1 VVAEAL
7 YPEARI
13 PGLEQTGLIAPRS
26 WIPDS
31 PVPLDDVV
39 LDLQADA
46 AQAPITGSERESAQ
60 VRPLLSD
67 QQRFQR
73 YSHAIR
79 DLARPRLFENRLCFR
94 ALSVDWTLPVVQ
106 FQFGVMGFFDSMD
119 INEALAHETA
129 LHHLARDAAGD
140 ESVCRPSWRN
150 LAFRKLIGDPFDLSR
165 RPLMGAIGTL
175 TIRAGE
181 SPSMI
186 LHQRDG
192 GGVAGGG
199 GMTHL
204 LPAGI
209 FQPCSV
215 MPESVANDFSIW
227 RNIQR
232 EYAEEL
238 LGQAECDG
246 SGRPLDYANVEPFA
260 TMDQGLADGRIRV
273 YCLGLTLDA
282 LTLAGDLLTV
292 AVFEPELYDSLF
304 GNHVDRNDEGAIPA
318 RAVPFEANTIRQ
330 LRESGQLSP
339 GATAAIELSWRC
351 RTNLLP

>member
-1 VVAEAL
+1 
-7 YPEARI
+7 
-13 PGLEQTGLIAPRS
+13 
-26 WIPDS
+26 
-31 PVPLDDVV
+31 
-39 LDLQADA
+39 
-46 AQAPITGSERESAQ
+46 
-60 VRPLLSD
+60 
-67 QQRFQR
+67 
-73 YSHAIR
+73 
-79 DLARPRLFENRLCFR
+79 
-94 ALSVDWTLPVVQ
+94 
-106 FQFGVMGFFDSMD
+106 MD
-119 INEALAHETA
+119 TNEALAHETA

-140 ESVCRPSWRN
+140 VSVCRPSWRN

-246 SGRPLDYANVEPFA
+246 SGRPLDYSNVEPFA

-304 GNHVDRNDEGAIPA
+304 GGHVDRNDEGAIPA
-318 RAVPFEANTIRQ
+318 RAVPFEAHTIRQ
-330 LRESGQLSP
+330 LRESGQLSA
-339 GATAAIELSWRC
+339 GATAAIELSWRH
-351 RTNLLP
+351 RKYVLR

>member
-1 VVAEAL
+1 
-7 YPEARI
+7 
-13 PGLEQTGLIAPRS
+13 
-26 WIPDS
+26 
-31 PVPLDDVV
+31 
-39 LDLQADA
+39 
-46 AQAPITGSERESAQ
+46 
-60 VRPLLSD
+60 
-67 QQRFQR
+67 
-73 YSHAIR
+73 
-79 DLARPRLFENRLCFR
+79 
-94 ALSVDWTLPVVQ
+94 
-106 FQFGVMGFFDSMD
+106 MD
-119 INEALAHETA
+119 TNEALAHETA

-140 ESVCRPSWRN
+140 VSVCRPSWRN

-238 LGQAECDG
+238 LGQAERDG
-246 SGRPLDYANVEPFA
+246 SGRPLDYSNVEPFA

-304 GNHVDRNDEGAIPA
+304 GGHVDRNDEGAIPA
-318 RAVPFEANTIRQ
+318 RAVPFEAHTIRQ
-330 LRESGQLSP
+330 LRESGQLSA
-339 GATAAIELSWRC
+339 GATAAIELSWRH
-351 RTNLLP
+351 RKYVLR

>member
-1 VVAEAL
+1 
-7 YPEARI
+7 
-13 PGLEQTGLIAPRS
+13 
-26 WIPDS
+26 
-31 PVPLDDVV
+31 VPLNDVV
-39 LDLQADA
+39 LDLQADSPH
-46 AQAPITGSERESAQ
+46 APIIGSERESAQ

-67 QQRFQR
+67 EQRFQR

-94 ALSVDWTLPVVQ
+94 MLSADWTLPTPELD
-106 FQFGVMGFFDSMD
+106 FGVMGFFDSVD
-119 INEALAHETA
+119 TNEALAHEMA
-129 LHHLARDAAGD
+129 LHHLARDSVGD
-140 ESVCRPSWRN
+140 VSVCKPSWRN
-150 LAFRKLIGDPFDLSR
+150 LTFRKLIGDPFDLSR

-192 GGVAGGG
+192 AGVAGGG

-215 MPESVANDFSIW
+215 LPEAVANDFSIW

-238 LGQAECDG
+238 LGQAEWDG

-260 TMDQGLADGRIRV
+260 TMDHGLADGQIRV

-282 LTLAGDLLTV
+282 LTLCGDLLTV
-292 AVFEPELYDSLF
+292 AVFDAELYDSLF
-304 GNHVDRNDEGAIPA
+304 GDHLDRNDEGVIPA
-318 RAVPFEANTIRQ
+318 RAVPVEANTIRQ
-330 LRESGQLSP
+330 LLDSRQLSP
-339 GATAAIELSWRC
+339 GAAAAIHLAWRH
-351 RTNLLP
+351 RVFLQLRGL